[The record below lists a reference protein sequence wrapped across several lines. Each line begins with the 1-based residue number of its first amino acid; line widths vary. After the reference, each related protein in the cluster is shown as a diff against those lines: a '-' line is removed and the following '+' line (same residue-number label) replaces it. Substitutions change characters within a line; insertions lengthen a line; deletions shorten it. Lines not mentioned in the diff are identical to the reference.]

1 MIPIFKT
8 GLFDYSDIGLEKPVK
23 FTINDLMEIASRNA
37 SADITVEHTDEI
49 IGSISNFIVDKGLLK
64 TDKPSDIDLK
74 GMGLSPLFEI
84 DSLIDMGEYY
94 KPQGIKMPKIGLTK
108 TPRTQILYNSVTV
121 PNSEENKVMT
131 EDTELRKSLKR
142 NEELQQEIGVYK
154 SQIEQ
159 LKRSNKKYK
168 KEIEEFQESD
178 SSITKLKEENEALKR
193 KADALDTYIAGEK
206 AELIHELAGDN
217 ENLAKEYENVPIEH
231 LRLFKKNMNK
241 GGSAP
246 RGVNSNQTHVDDG
259 NDPIHEDDEDVYTD
273 EMFEEDFKASG
284 L

>member
-1 MIPIFKT
+1 MITIFKT

-37 SADITVEHTDEI
+37 HSDITKEHTDEV

-64 TDKPSDIDLK
+64 TEKPKGIDLK

-94 KPQGIKMPKIGLTK
+94 KPQGINMPKIGLTK
-108 TPRTQILYNSVTV
+108 TPRTQILYNSVSV
-121 PNSEENKVMT
+121 PNGEVNSVMT
-131 EDTELRKSLKR
+131 DDTELRKALKR

-154 SQIEQ
+154 SQIDQ

-168 KEIEEFQESD
+168 KEIDEFQESD
-178 SSITKLKEENEALKR
+178 TNIAKLKEENQTLKEKAL
-193 KADALDTYIAGEK
+193 ALDTYIAGEK
-206 AELIHELAGDN
+206 AELIHELAGGN
-217 ENLAKEYENVPIEH
+217 ENLAKDYENIPIEH
-231 LRLFKKNMNK
+231 LRVFKKNM
-241 GGSAP
+241 GFATEP
-246 RGVNSNQTHVDDG
+246 RGVSPNQTHVDDG
-259 NDPIHEDDEDVYTD
+259 NDVVIEDDEDVYTD
-273 EMFEEDFKASG
+273 EMFEADFKASG

>member
-1 MIPIFKT
+1 MITIFKT
-8 GLFDYSDIGLEKPVK
+8 GLFDYSDLDIEKPVK
-23 FTINDLMEIASRNA
+23 FTVDDLKEIASRNA
-37 SADITVEHTDEI
+37 YSDVTVEHTDEVI
-49 IGSISNFIVDKGLLK
+49 STIGNFIVDKGLLK
-64 TDKPSDIDLK
+64 TDKPKDLDLK

-108 TPRTQILYNSVTV
+108 TPRTQILYNSVQV
-121 PNSEENKVMT
+121 PNGEDKKVMT
-131 EDTELRKSLKR
+131 EDTELRKALKR

-154 SQIEQ
+154 SQIDQ

-168 KEIEEFQESD
+168 KEIDEFEESD
-178 SSITKLKEENEALKR
+178 SSISKLKEENEALKR

-217 ENLAKEYENVPIEH
+217 ENLAKEYENIPVEH
-231 LRLFKKNMNK
+231 LRVFKKNMGTAK
-241 GGSAP
+241 TP
-246 RGVNSNQTHVDDG
+246 RGVSATQTHVDDG
-259 NDPIHEDDEDVYTD
+259 NDVPPQEDEDVYTD